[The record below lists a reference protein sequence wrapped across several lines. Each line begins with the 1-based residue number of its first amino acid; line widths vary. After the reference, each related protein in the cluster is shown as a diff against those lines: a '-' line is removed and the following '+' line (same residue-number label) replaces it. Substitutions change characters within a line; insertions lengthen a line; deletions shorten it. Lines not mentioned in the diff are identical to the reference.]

1 MDYKYI
7 EQLLERYWQCETSLE
22 EENILRA
29 FFSQKDV
36 PAEMQQYRSL
46 FVYEQHSKAEDMLD
60 ESFDERILAMIDEPK
75 VVKAKHISLKHHL
88 MPLGKAAAVV
98 AIILTFG
105 NAISV
110 TLDNSNTAE
119 QQAMAEFESNSD
131 TIQLLTSSGGVYKI
145 DSMLATP
152 AKNEIDSMIQKM
164 LMESSSQVIE

>member
-22 EENILRA
+22 EENILRT

-36 PAEMQQYRSL
+36 PAEMLQYRSL
-46 FVYEQHSKAEDMLD
+46 FVYEQQSKAEDMLD

-110 TLDNSNTAE
+110 TLDSSNTAE

>member
-22 EENILRA
+22 EENILRT

-36 PAEMQQYRSL
+36 PAEMLQYRSL
-46 FVYEQHSKAEDMLD
+46 FVYEQQSKAEDMLD

-110 TLDNSNTAE
+110 TLDSSNTAE

-145 DSMLATP
+145 DSMLAAP

-164 LMESSSQVIE
+164 LRESSSQGIE

>member
-22 EENILRA
+22 EENILRT

-46 FVYEQHSKAEDMLD
+46 FVYEQQSKTEDMLD

-110 TLDNSNTAE
+110 TLDSSNTAE

>member
-46 FVYEQHSKAEDMLD
+46 FVYEQQSKAEDMLD
-60 ESFDERILAMIDEPK
+60 ESFDERILSMINAPK
-75 VVKAKHISLKHHL
+75 VVKAKRISLKHHL

-110 TLDNSNTAE
+110 SIEQAETAGSHNDNYAVHVT
-119 QQAMAEFESNSD
+119 NSD
-131 TIQLLTSSGGVYKI
+131 TLQLLSGGIPVYKSDSMMAVPMDAKI
-145 DSMLATP
+145 DSM
-152 AKNEIDSMIQKM
+152 
-164 LMESSSQVIE
+164 IEKILWGQTIR

>member
-22 EENILRA
+22 EENILRT

-46 FVYEQHSKAEDMLD
+46 FVYEQQSKTEDMLD
-60 ESFDERILAMIDEPK
+60 ESFDERMLAMIDEPK
-75 VVKAKHISLKHHL
+75 VVKAKSISLKHHL

-110 TLDNSNTAE
+110 TLDSSNTAE

-131 TIQLLTSSGGVYKI
+131 TIQLLTSFFHIGSKESFNVAV
-145 DSMLATP
+145 LASDITSLI
-152 AKNEIDSMIQKM
+152 NSC
-164 LMESSSQVIE
+164 LSL